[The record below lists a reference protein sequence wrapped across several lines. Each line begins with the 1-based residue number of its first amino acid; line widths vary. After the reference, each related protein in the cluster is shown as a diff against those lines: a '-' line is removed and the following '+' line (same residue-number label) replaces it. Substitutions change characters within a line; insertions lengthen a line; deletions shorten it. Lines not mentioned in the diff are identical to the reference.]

1 MSEIISNL
9 ITAITSGTVV
19 ALINEMFNR
28 KRDAKKEKKEQ
39 EENRHKINRENL
51 ASDYKELYESIRRL
65 PNKAPKDILA
75 RVADTKE
82 YKSFKLDEVHSILSK
97 LLREAIRKGDKG
109 INDKEKIEKCLN
121 DLAYFNASDYEFTY
135 WFNFGVLDNS
145 SFTLYA
151 SDDVKKAAKDLR
163 ELVEDALIFGKT
175 GFIEYQRDSKN
186 NDKLIKVNKFD
197 LASKKLFE
205 YMKKDLG
212 LLDK

>member
-1 MSEIISNL
+1 MSEIFSNL

-28 KRDAKKEKKEQ
+28 KREAKKEKKEK

-51 ASDYKELYESIRRL
+51 ASVYKELYESIRRL

-75 RVADTKE
+75 RVADTSE

-97 LLREAIRKGDKG
+97 LLRDAIKKGDKG

-135 WFNFGVLDNS
+135 WFKFGVLDNS

-151 SDDVKKAAKDLR
+151 SDDVKRAAKDLR

-175 GFIEYQRDSKN
+175 GFIEHQRDSKN
-186 NDKLIKVNKFD
+186 TDKLIKINKYD

-212 LLDK
+212 ILDK

>member
-1 MSEIISNL
+1 MSEIFSNL
-9 ITAITSGTVV
+9 FTAIIAGTAV
-19 ALINEMFNR
+19 ALINEMFSR
-28 KRDAKKEKKEQ
+28 KREAKKEIKEK

-75 RVADTKE
+75 RVADTSE
-82 YKSFKLDEVHSILSK
+82 YKSFKSEEVHSILSK
-97 LLREAIRKGDKG
+97 LLRDAIRKGDEG

-121 DLAYFNASDYEFTY
+121 DLAYFNNSDYEFTY

-151 SDDVKKAAKDLR
+151 SDDVKRAAKDLR
-163 ELVEDALIFGKT
+163 ELVEEALIFGKT
-175 GFIEYQRDSKN
+175 GFIEHQRVSKN
-186 NDKLIKVNKFD
+186 NDKLIKINKFD

-212 LLDK
+212 LLEK

>member
-1 MSEIISNL
+1 MSEIFSNL

-28 KRDAKKEKKEQ
+28 KREAKKEKKEK

-51 ASDYKELYESIRRL
+51 VSVYKELYESIRRL

-82 YKSFKLDEVHSILSK
+82 YKSFKSDEVHSVLSK
-97 LLREAIRKGDKG
+97 LLREAISNGDEG
-109 INDKEKIEKCLN
+109 INDKEEIEKCLN
-121 DLAYFNASDYEFTY
+121 DLEYINASDYEFTY

-145 SFTLYA
+145 SFTLFA
-151 SDDVKKAAKDLR
+151 SEDVKSAAKDLR
-163 ELVEDALIFGKT
+163 ELVGDALIFGKT
-175 GFIEYQRDSKN
+175 GFIEYQRDLKN

>member
-1 MSEIISNL
+1 MSEIFSNL
-9 ITAITSGTVV
+9 FTAIIAGTAV
-19 ALINEMFNR
+19 ALINEMFSR
-28 KRDAKKEKKEQ
+28 KREAKKEKKEK

-75 RVADTKE
+75 RVADTSE
-82 YKSFKLDEVHSILSK
+82 YKSFKSEEVHSILSK
-97 LLREAIRKGDKG
+97 LLRDAIRKGDEG

-121 DLAYFNASDYEFTY
+121 DLAYFNNSDYEFTY
-135 WFNFGVLDNS
+135 WFNFGVLGNS

-151 SDDVKKAAKDLR
+151 SDDVKRAAKDLR

-175 GFIEYQRDSKN
+175 GFIEDQRVSKS
-186 NDKLIKVNKFD
+186 NDKLIKINKFD